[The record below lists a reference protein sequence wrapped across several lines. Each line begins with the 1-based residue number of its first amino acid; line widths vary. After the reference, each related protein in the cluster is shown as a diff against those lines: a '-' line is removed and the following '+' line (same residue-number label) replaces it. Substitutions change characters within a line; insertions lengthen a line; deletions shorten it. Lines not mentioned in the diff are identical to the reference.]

1 MKKVI
6 LSIDGMTCS
15 ACSNGLEKYLN
26 KQDGIKTASVN
37 LVMNNASIEYDS
49 SKLSLEDLD
58 KFVEKA
64 GFKSLGID
72 TFEKEQRKNSNE
84 KYRLI
89 AQSVFSILI
98 LYVSMSHMVGLP
110 VIPYLNMI
118 NYPLKMLNLY
128 WNIGKTIIEIQKG
141 DERATYGDAVLD
153 KLSQKLTNEFGKGFS
168 SRNLRTMRKFYLM
181 YPIWKTVSAKLS
193 WSHYL
198 ELIKIDEEPKRNFY
212 LNECINSRWS
222 VRELERQIGS
232 LLYERLVLSA
242 NKQKVLE
249 LAEKGHELKTSK
261 DLVKDPFVLEFLDIK
276 ENTEY
281 LESDLEKN
289 ILEHL
294 KEFLLELGKGFMF
307 VGSQVRL
314 TLEEDHFYPDLVFYN
329 RLLKCFVIIDLKI
342 GKVTHQDIGQMQMY
356 VNYYDR
362 EIKKDDENP
371 TVGILLSTLKNKTVV
386 KYTLPEDNKNI
397 FSSQYK
403 LHLPTEKELID
414 AIEEEKTN
422 LRLNNDDNKI

>member
-1 MKKVI
+1 
-6 LSIDGMTCS
+6 
-15 ACSNGLEKYLN
+15 
-26 KQDGIKTASVN
+26 
-37 LVMNNASIEYDS
+37 
-49 SKLSLEDLD
+49 
-58 KFVEKA
+58 
-64 GFKSLGID
+64 
-72 TFEKEQRKNSNE
+72 
-84 KYRLI
+84 
-89 AQSVFSILI
+89 
-98 LYVSMSHMVGLP
+98 
-110 VIPYLNMI
+110 
-118 NYPLKMLNLY
+118 
-128 WNIGKTIIEIQKG
+128 
-141 DERATYGDAVLD
+141 
-153 KLSQKLTNEFGKGFS
+153 
-168 SRNLRTMRKFYLM
+168 MRKFYCLFQ
-181 YPIWKTVSAKLS
+181 IRSTVLNELS

-198 ELIKIDEEPKRNFY
+198 ELIKIEEDPKRKFY
-212 LNECINSRWS
+212 MKECINSRWS

-232 LLYERLVLSA
+232 LLYERLALSA

-261 DLVKDPFVLEFLDIK
+261 DLAKDPFVLEFLDIK

-294 KEFLLELGKGFMF
+294 KEFLLELGKGFSY
-307 VGSQVRL
+307 VGNQVRI
-314 TLEEDHFYPDLVFYN
+314 TLNEEHFYPDLVFYN

-403 LHLPTEKELID
+403 LHLPTEEELIE
-414 AIEEEKTN
+414 AVEEEKTN
-422 LRLNNDDNKI
+422 LRLSNDDI